1 MVDRVI
7 VVYPVSILQIAA
19 RIVLTMGC
27 YEAVQAFLSNPA
39 HSDLAK
45 HLFTPTQ
52 FQVLH
57 NICSILQIPHAV
69 QELLSADK
77 TPTLSQAI
85 PAYEALVHA
94 WSNLQQKLPEL
105 AHYIGVGIAKIQE
118 YVAKG
123 RTSRVYALAMSKFS
137 LCTSF

>member
-1 MVDRVI
+1 VETRWSASYLMIDRVI
-7 VVYPVSILQIAA
+7 VLYPAI
-19 RIVLTMGC
+19 
-27 YEAVQAFLSNPA
+27 QAFLSNPA
-39 HSDLAK
+39 HSDMEK
-45 HLFTPTQ
+45 HRFTPTE

-57 NICSILQIPHAV
+57 DIRSILQIPHAA

-85 PAYEALVHA
+85 PAYEALVKA
-94 WSNLQQKLPEL
+94 WLNLQQQLPEL

-123 RTSRVYALAMSKFS
+123 RTSRIYALAMSK
-137 LCTSF
+137 